1 MADLKQHFNEVA
13 ENYDATIEK
22 NLVNY
27 NQMIEA
33 LINAIPDNESPRI
46 LDLGCGTGNITKKV
60 LERFPNGKVTC
71 FDLSE
76 KMIEIA
82 KEKLSDY
89 DNIEYV
95 MGDFTI
101 IDIIDKYDAIISS
114 LHYIIYQ
121 IIKQK
126 KICINISMIH
136 YMKEE
141 SSTMLML

>member
-82 KEKLSDY
+82 KEK
-89 DNIEYV
+89 
-95 MGDFTI
+95 I
-101 IDIIDKYDAIISS
+101 IR
-114 LHYIIYQ
+114 L
-121 IIKQK
+121 
-126 KICINISMIH
+126 
-136 YMKEE
+136 
-141 SSTMLML
+141 